1 MNPLIAHL
9 DADCF
14 YVSAERVRD
23 HALRHVPAGVLGN
36 QGACVIAKSYEAKAL
51 GVKTGMPI
59 WDAVKLCPEG
69 IFLKRDFR
77 WYEVL
82 SRQMLDLLRTVSP
95 QVEYYSIDEMFF
107 DASELSSVFKLP
119 LLDAARA
126 LQQRILNEIGIPVS
140 MGISL
145 SKTLAK
151 LISDTAKPFG
161 CGVLIDAAEIPAYLQ
176 TRGVEDISGIGE
188 KSRRKLEKLGI
199 ITCLDYVNT
208 DRKMIQKLLTITG
221 ECRWFEL
228 RGEPIQKILTQRPK
242 HKCIGRGGSLGGATT
257 DPARLAA
264 WVVRNTERLIEELD
278 FHQVL
283 TKQLAFAVEFKEGGG
298 WSGRVVFQQPTAS
311 FQDIAAAGKEL
322 LEIAYQREVRRVS
335 HMHLLAERLSDR
347 QTVQL
352 SLFPN
357 VDAPAVQQVAEVK
370 RAINDKLG
378 RYLLRSGDTLSLKD
392 IYDDDAQSW
401 DICDIRGKICF

>member
-1 MNPLIAHL
+1 MNALVAHL

-69 IFLKRDFR
+69 VFLKRDFR
-77 WYEVL
+77 WYEVI

-107 DASELSSVFKLP
+107 DASELSAAFSLP
-119 LLDAARA
+119 LIEAARA
-126 LQQRILNEIGIPVS
+126 LQQRILHEIGIPVS

-161 CGVLIDAAEIPAYLQ
+161 CGVLIDPSEIPAYLQ
-176 TRGVEDISGIGE
+176 TRAVEDISGIGE
-188 KSRRKLEKLGI
+188 KSRRKLEAHNI
-199 ITCLDYVNT
+199 RTCLDFVRA
-208 DRKMIQKLLTITG
+208 DRKLILKLLTITG
-221 ECRWFEL
+221 ECRWYEL
-228 RGEPIQKILTQRPK
+228 RGEPIQQILTERPK

-257 DPARLAA
+257 DYARLTA

-283 TKQLAFAVEFKEGGG
+283 TKQLAFAIEFKEGGG
-298 WSGRVVFQQPTAS
+298 WSGRVVFQQPTSS
-311 FQDIAAAGKEL
+311 FHDIATAGKEM
-322 LEIAYQREVRRVS
+322 LEIAYQRETRRVS

-347 QTVQL
+347 SIVQR

-357 VDAPAVQQVAEVK
+357 VEAPAVERVAEVK
-370 RAINDKLG
+370 REINDKLG
-378 RYLLRSGDTLSLKD
+378 RYLLRSGDTLALPD
-392 IYDDDAQSW
+392 VYDDEAQDF